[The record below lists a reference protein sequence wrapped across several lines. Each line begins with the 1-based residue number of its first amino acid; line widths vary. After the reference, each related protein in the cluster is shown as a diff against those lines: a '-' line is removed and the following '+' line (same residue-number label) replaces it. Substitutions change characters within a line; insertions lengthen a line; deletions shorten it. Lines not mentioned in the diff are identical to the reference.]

1 MENRLQGRLGRY
13 VMKTMI
19 VDDEPWMLTQC
30 KMECGTIDGV
40 DIVGTFTNPLQAL
53 AYAQTNRVELAFL
66 DIEMPEMDGLTL
78 ASRLRE
84 LQPDMIVIFV
94 SAYES
99 YMADAFRSHGAD
111 YYIMKP
117 YDHHDM
123 ESAIDRVRL
132 LSGRLR
138 KKVNVCTFGPFE
150 LFVDGAPVDFPDARV
165 KELMALI
172 IDCRGGVL
180 TQAAACAALWPDK
193 PMDNETMREY
203 RRLLRKL
210 KDVLIPL
217 RLESILEQNAQG
229 VFIHTDVMDCDL
241 YQYLD
246 GDMKTIR
253 RFAGAYMTGYSWAAA
268 TLASLQRQSGLVRQ
282 YGGTFP
288 STALCAYVRCML
300 DDALTMTYMNES
312 FLAICG
318 YSAEEV
324 AKEYQNSLRKM
335 ILEEDY
341 PAAIERMRQ
350 QLRPGA
356 HCETEFRLHNKNGGT
371 LWVMNRCELGDG
383 GEDDGAMGE
392 AECLLIDI
400 SAIKAEQ
407 HELLQQAQWD
417 MLTGL
422 WNRASA
428 QAQIEQYIRERG
440 DNGAGALVL
449 MDVDNF
455 KMVNDTYGHPFADTV
470 LTDVAAILT
479 RAFRTGDIVSR
490 LGGDEMLVFLKD
502 IGSMEAV
509 QEKVDKVIDT
519 IRTRLSAKTHKGELS
534 CSFGISVFPDDA
546 GDYAALY
553 QKADLALYCAKER
566 KGRAVLYSSVRM
578 RMLEQNIAR
587 EVTEIDPADEAACAW
602 AAEDARLRSG
612 VTEDVFRAIRERMA
626 EIGQRYDI
634 SRVYIFEVTR
644 DEQVAVNT
652 FEWCAEGIEP
662 EIGNLQALPAD
673 LLAPYYMEL
682 FENDG
687 LFYCYDIRKLSPM
700 LYDIVEPQGIKSML
714 QCGIEKD
721 GKMFGMVG
729 FDECR
734 RRCYWSGQE
743 IRVLSRFAG
752 AVGEALYAVRMREG
766 GTLADLQGTGQNS

>member
-1 MENRLQGRLGRY
+1 
-13 VMKTMI
+13 MKTMI

-30 KMECGTIDGV
+30 KMECGTIAGV
-40 DIVGTFTNPLQAL
+40 DIVGAFGNPLLAL
-53 AYAQTNRVELAFL
+53 EFARTNRVELAFL

-78 ASRLRE
+78 AGRLRE

-117 YDHHDM
+117 YDHNDV

-150 LFVDGAPVDFPDARV
+150 LFVDGSPVAFPDAET

-180 TQAAACAALWPDK
+180 TQTVACGALWPDR
-193 PMDNETMREY
+193 PLDNDAVREY

-210 KDVLIPL
+210 REVLAPL

-253 RFAGAYMTGYSWAAA
+253 RFSGAYMTGYPWAAA
-268 TLASLQRQSGLVRQ
+268 TQASLQRQSGLVRQ
-282 YGGTFP
+282 YVGALP
-288 STALCAYVRCML
+288 STSLCACIRCRL

-318 YSAEEV
+318 YSAKELAEER
-324 AKEYQNSLRKM
+324 QNSLRAL
-335 ILEEDY
+335 ILPEDQ
-341 PAAIERMRQ
+341 PAAIDKMRRE
-350 QLRPGA
+350 LRPGQ
-356 HCETEFRLHNKNGGT
+356 HCEAEFRLQSKSGGA
-371 LWVMNRCELGDG
+371 LWVMNRCELC
-383 GEDDGAMGE
+383 DGAEDE
-392 AECLLIDI
+392 AECLILDI

-407 HELLQQAQWD
+407 HELLQQAQRD
-417 MLTGL
+417 VLTGL

-440 DNGAGALVL
+440 DNGAGALLL

-455 KMVNDTYGHPFADTV
+455 KAVNDTYGHPFADTV

-509 QEKVDKVIDT
+509 QQKVDQVIDT
-519 IRTRLSAKTHKGELS
+519 IRTRLSAKTHRGELS

-546 GDYAALY
+546 GDYATLY
-553 QKADLALYCAKER
+553 QKADLALYCAKEQ

-578 RMLEQNIAR
+578 RMLEQDMAR
-587 EVTEIDPADEAACAW
+587 EVTKIDAADEAAYAPLT
-602 AAEDARLRSG
+602 EDARLHSG
-612 VTEDVFRAIRERMA
+612 VTADVFAAIRERMA
-626 EIGQRYDI
+626 EIGREYDI
-634 SRVYIFEVTR
+634 SRVYIFETTQ

-662 EIGNLQALPAD
+662 EIGNLQALPTE
-673 LLAPYYMEL
+673 LLAPYYGEL
-682 FENDG
+682 FENGG
-687 LFYCYDIRKLSPM
+687 LFYCYDVRRLSAL

-714 QCGIEKD
+714 QCSMEQD
-721 GKMFGMVG
+721 GKAFGMVG

-743 IRVLSRFAG
+743 IRVLSRFAS
-752 AVGEALYAVRMREG
+752 AVGAALHAVRAREG
-766 GTLADLQGTGQNS
+766 GALADLQRTARGENA